1 MEPMDI
7 SSLDSK
13 SLREITLQ
21 YLTSL
26 QKTDRELKSISD
38 DLELWRHR
46 QELAESS
53 NRQDLLDIAV
63 EKISSLS
70 KRSAVL
76 EADKIE
82 LENEISRCRKQLRI
96 SSDSGRLQGT
106 NLLEQLYTEL
116 SEDTEME
123 AGMRELEQQSKIND
137 DLERLRQ
144 QIITDAE
151 GEELE

>member
-1 MEPMDI
+1 MESMDI

-26 QKTDRELKSISD
+26 QKTDRELKSIAE
-38 DLELWRHR
+38 DLELWNHR
-46 QELAESS
+46 QELAKKS

-63 EKISSLS
+63 EKIISLS

-82 LENEISRCRKQLRI
+82 LESEIARCRKQLHI
-96 SSDSGRLQGT
+96 SNDSGRLQGT
-106 NLLEQLYTEL
+106 NLLEQLYNEL

-144 QIITDAE
+144 QIATDAE
-151 GEELE
+151 GEEVE